1 MAKCTFC
8 YQVTWVVPDK
18 VQRAV
23 NGCVCVCVCVCVTV
37 EKENSDFKPGQMG
50 LA

>member
-1 MAKCTFC
+1 
-8 YQVTWVVPDK
+8 VTP
-18 VQRAV
+18 
-23 NGCVCVCVCVCVTV
+23 NGQTGDLMHLERNILNT